1 MNSYDDINYLKDTQK
16 KILLK
21 RIITVESAQE
31 TKKDIQELL
40 RIQ

>member
-16 KILLK
+16 KSLLK